1 MAKYV
6 VLVNWTEKGV
16 STAKDTTDRA
26 GKVGDLVKSVGG
38 NMDLILWTLGRYDMV
53 AICDAPDDETAAL
66 IGLKIGALGTVRT
79 ETMRAFSAKEMGGIL
94 GKL

>member
-1 MAKYV
+1 MYLLSNWGVTLDCNGAAGRFRDGKTTMAKYV

-38 NMDLILWTLGRYDMV
+38 NMDLILWTLGRYDIV
-53 AICDAPDDETAAL
+53 AVCDAPDDETAA
-66 IGLKIGALGTVRT
+66 R
-79 ETMRAFSAKEMGGIL
+79 
-94 GKL
+94 